1 MTPTFENLATSLALG
16 LLVGLQRERSASEV
30 AGIRTF
36 PLITV
41 LGTLC
46 GLLFPVLGASVVVA
60 GFVGVTALIIVANL
74 LRTKTAAS
82 GSGATTEAAAL
93 LMFVVGV
100 YVPLGSPTVAT
111 AIGVGV
117 AALLNAKEY
126 LHGFVAKLGDRDVQA
141 IMRFALMSFI
151 ILPLVPNRTFG
162 PFDVLNPYQVWLMV
176 VLVVGMSLGGFLL
189 YKFVQGRTGLFLS
202 GLFGGMISSTA
213 TAVSYARRSA
223 ASPDLAAPA
232 AFVILV
238 ASSVMYARLLTEVV
252 VVAPKHAVEIG
263 TPIVVLGVV
272 AVIVAVLAWRRASI
286 SQSGLPE
293 QTNPTEIKGA
303 LIFGAIYA
311 LVLLASAA
319 AREHLGT
326 SGLFGV
332 AAISGLTDMDAITI
346 SCARM
351 ADAGRITPTQA
362 WQAVVIAVIS
372 NTIFKLGVIVVL
384 GCPALA
390 RRISPLVGIKVAA
403 AVGVLWLWE

>member
-1 MTPTFENLATSLALG
+1 MATAFENLATALALG
-16 LLVGLQRERSASEV
+16 LLVGLQRERAGSAV

-41 LGTLC
+41 LGTVC
-46 GLLFPVLGASVVVA
+46 GLLFPVVGPAVVVA
-60 GFVGVTALIIVANL
+60 GFGGVVALVIVANI
-74 LRTKTAAS
+74 LRARSTS
-82 GSGATTEAAAL
+82 GGSGATTEAAVL

-100 YVPLGSPTVAT
+100 YVPLGSTTIAT

-117 AALLNAKEY
+117 AALLNAKDY
-126 LHGFVAKLGDRDVQA
+126 LREFVARLGDRDVHA

-162 PFDVLNPYQVWLMV
+162 PLDVLNPYQIWLMV

-189 YKFVQGRTGLFLS
+189 YKFIKGRTGLVVS
-202 GLFGGMISSTA
+202 GILGGMISSTA
-213 TAVSYARRSA
+213 TAVSYSRRA
-223 ASPDLAAPA
+223 AGAPEMAAPA

-238 ASSVMYARLLTEVV
+238 ASSIMYARLITEVV
-252 VVAPKHAVEIG
+252 VVSPRHVVEIG
-263 TPIVVLGVV
+263 TPIVILGVV
-272 AVIVAVLAWRRASI
+272 AVVVAALAWPRASVV
-286 SQSGLPE
+286 QNGLPE
-293 QTNPTEIKGA
+293 QSNPTQIRGA

-311 LVLLASAA
+311 AVLLASAG
-319 AREHLGT
+319 ARENLGT

-362 WQAVVIAVIS
+362 WQAVVVAVIS

-384 GCPALA
+384 GCPGLA
-390 RRISPLVGIKVAA
+390 KKISPLVGIKVLAA
-403 AVGVLWLWE
+403 TMVLWLWQ

>member
-1 MTPTFENLATSLALG
+1 MSSVFENLATALALG
-16 LLVGLQRERSASEV
+16 LLVGLQRERSDSAV

-41 LGTLC
+41 LGTVC
-46 GLLFPVLGASVVVA
+46 GLLFPMLGPSVVVA
-60 GFVGVTALIIVANL
+60 GFGGVIALIVIANV
-74 LRTKTAAS
+74 LRAKSASS

-93 LMFVVGV
+93 LMFAVGA
-100 YVPLGSPTVAT
+100 YVPLGSATVAT

-117 AALLNAKEY
+117 AGLLNAKDY
-126 LHGFVAKLGDRDVQA
+126 LHAFAGKLGDRDVHA

-189 YKFVQGRTGLFLS
+189 YKFVQGRAGLLFS

-213 TAVSYARRSA
+213 TTVSYARRSA

-238 ASSVMYARLLTEVV
+238 ASSVMYARLLTEIA
-252 VVAPKHAVEIG
+252 VVAPKHVVEIG
-263 TPIVVLGVV
+263 TPIVLIGVV
-272 AVIVAVLAWRRASI
+272 AIVVALLAWRRTSVA
-286 SQSGLPE
+286 QSGLPE

-303 LIFGAIYA
+303 LVFGVIYA

-319 AREHLGT
+319 ARERLGT

-384 GCPALA
+384 GSPALA
-390 RRISPLVGIKVAA
+390 KKIAPFVGIKVAA
-403 AVGVLWLWE
+403 AVMVLWLWD